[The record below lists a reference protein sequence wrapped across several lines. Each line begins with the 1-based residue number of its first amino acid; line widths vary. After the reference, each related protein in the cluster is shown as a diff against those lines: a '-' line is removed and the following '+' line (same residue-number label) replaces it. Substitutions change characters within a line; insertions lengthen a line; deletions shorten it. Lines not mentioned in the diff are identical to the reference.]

1 VALFLFG
8 IALVANL
15 SSAPNFELSFMPWS
29 GDLLVS
35 RLLWINLL
43 GLIAIG
49 LSIAGRIRL
58 LYAIYGIVVFGF
70 AVYGVFFSG
79 HRFDGMDPFKQAIW
93 FLLGALV
100 AMLGS
105 FSQMRARKPY

>member
-8 IALVANL
+8 IALVATL

-43 GLIAIG
+43 GLISIG
-49 LSIAGRIRL
+49 LALAARFRP
-58 LYAIYGIVVFGF
+58 LYAVYGITVFGF

-93 FLLGALV
+93 FLLGALL
-100 AMLGS
+100 AMLGG
-105 FSQMRARKPY
+105 FSQMRAPKRY